1 MALINTKDP
10 YIFILAEEVRKNAR
24 AEIASLQ
31 YSRNRLLYSD
41 NPKDIMT
48 INAYTFRIDALKQ
61 YEKDAKTIVKAKKRI
76 EKTTDDPKERQE
88 LLEDYAEN
96 VNLETIRKL
105 KFASNRISSEQKT
118 KLNEDYFKSPTNN
131 TGTNAS
137 NKRVT
142 FDSNNTYHETYP
154 TVNSFV
160 NNSDISA
167 DDNES
172 FVDSV
177 IDNQVDDNL
186 HDSVDDIQ
194 VDGDNLLDSVDDIQV
209 AGDNLFDSVENF
221 RDDDNRNSFDHNP
234 DNQVDDDNL
243 LDSVENFRDDDNR
256 SLFEYNLGN
265 QVDDDNLFDSVENF
279 QDDDNRNL
287 YNYDADNQDEGDN
300 LHDSVDDIQ
309 VAGEN
314 LVEYNL
320 GESSFEDYPYDNES
334 LVEGFTDD
342 NESSINDVLENTVQ
356 EYYDRTSITP
366 TEDDPEWDKLR
377 DEKDKQNS
385 KIEPHIN
392 DLTSRYHNLIK
403 KEEQHKKKN
412 NFITAIKKKTA
423 SIKFNTHYK
432 YLIHRYRVDK
442 KYLNSQI
449 NAAYSVIGHDYYQ
462 PKENSKSNSLL
473 SGTKQNSNE
482 NITPKNSTYPT
493 IYNPRN
499 PQDTADKPKVVVNP
513 NNTGANQ
520 GITIP
525 ERTTSR
531 NPGMTPRINRH

>member
-1 MALINTKDP
+1 MALTNTEKL
-10 YIFILAEEVRKNAR
+10 FILAEKVRKNAR

-31 YSRNRLLYSD
+31 YSRNRLLNSD

-48 INAYTFRIDALKQ
+48 INAYNIQINALKY
-61 YEKDAKTIVKAKKRI
+61 YEIIAKPIVKAKKRI
-76 EKTTDDPKERQE
+76 EKTTDDPKERQR
-88 LLEDYAEN
+88 LLNEYAEN
-96 VNLETIRKL
+96 VKL
-105 KFASNRISSEQKT
+105 VTLKTLISANKIFSNEQKT

-131 TGTNAS
+131 TETNAS

-186 HDSVDDIQ
+186 HNSVDDIQ
-194 VDGDNLLDSVDDIQV
+194 VAGDNLLDSVDDIQV
-209 AGDNLFDSVENF
+209 AGDNLFDSAENF
-221 RDDDNRNSFDHNP
+221 RDDDNRNSFDHDP

-309 VAGEN
+309 VDGEN
-314 LVEYNL
+314 LVEYDL

-334 LVEGFTDD
+334 SF
-342 NESSINDVLENTVQ
+342 NDVLDTVQ

-366 TEDDPEWDKLR
+366 TKDDPEWDKLR

-482 NITPKNSTYPT
+482 SIPQKNSTAST

-531 NPGMTPRINRH
+531 NQGMTPRINRH

>member
-31 YSRNRLLYSD
+31 YSRNRLLNSD

-48 INAYTFRIDALKQ
+48 INAYKFRIAALKQ
-61 YEKDAKTIVKAKKRI
+61 YEKDAKTIVKEKKRI

-105 KFASNRISSEQKT
+105 KFASKIIPSEQKT
-118 KLNEDYFKSPTNN
+118 KLYEDYFNSPTNN

-137 NKRVT
+137 NKHVT

-154 TVNSFV
+154 TVNSFDD
-160 NNSDISA
+160 NSDISA

-177 IDNQVDDNL
+177 IDNQVDD
-186 HDSVDDIQ
+186 
-194 VDGDNLLDSVDDIQV
+194 DNLLDSVDDNQV
-209 AGDNLFDSVENF
+209 DVENLFDSVENF
-221 RDDDNRNSFDHNP
+221 RDDDNIS
-234 DNQVDDDNL
+234 
-243 LDSVENFRDDDNR
+243 
-256 SLFEYNLGN
+256 
-265 QVDDDNLFDSVENF
+265 
-279 QDDDNRNL
+279 L
-287 YNYDADNQDEGDN
+287 YNYGVNNQDEGDN

-309 VAGEN
+309 VDGEN

-320 GESSFEDYPYDNES
+320 GESSFDAYTDDNERF
-334 LVEGFTDD
+334 VEGYTDD
-342 NESSINDVLENTVQ
+342 NESLFNDVLDTVQ
-356 EYYDRTSITP
+356 DYYDRTSITP
-366 TEDDPEWDKLR
+366 TKDDPEWDKLR

-423 SIKFNTHYK
+423 SIKFNTYYK

-482 NITPKNSTYPT
+482 SITPQNSTYPT
-493 IYNPRN
+493 IYTPRN

-531 NPGMTPRINRH
+531 NQGMTPRINRH

>member
-10 YIFILAEEVRKNAR
+10 YIFILAEEIRKNAR

-31 YSRNRLLYSD
+31 YSRNRLLNSD

-48 INAYTFRIDALKQ
+48 INAYKFRIAALKQ
-61 YEKDAKTIVKAKKRI
+61 YEKDAKTIVKEKKRI

-105 KFASNRISSEQKT
+105 KFASKIIPSEQKT
-118 KLNEDYFKSPTNN
+118 KLYEDYFNSPTNN

-137 NKRVT
+137 NKHVT

-154 TVNSFV
+154 TVNSFDD
-160 NNSDISA
+160 NSDISA

-177 IDNQVDDNL
+177 IDNQVDD
-186 HDSVDDIQ
+186 
-194 VDGDNLLDSVDDIQV
+194 DNLLDSVDDIQV
-209 AGDNLFDSVENF
+209 DGENLFDSVENF
-221 RDDDNRNSFDHNP
+221 RDDDNIS
-234 DNQVDDDNL
+234 
-243 LDSVENFRDDDNR
+243 
-256 SLFEYNLGN
+256 
-265 QVDDDNLFDSVENF
+265 
-279 QDDDNRNL
+279 L
-287 YNYDADNQDEGDN
+287 YNYGVNNQDEGDN

-309 VAGEN
+309 VDGEN

-334 LVEGFTDD
+334 FVEDYTDD
-342 NESSINDVLENTVQ
+342 NESLIENYTDDNESLFNDVLDTVQ
-356 EYYDRTSITP
+356 DYYDRTSITP
-366 TEDDPEWDKLR
+366 TKDDPEWDKLR

-423 SIKFNTHYK
+423 SIKFNTYYK

-473 SGTKQNSNE
+473 SGAKQ
-482 NITPKNSTYPT
+482 
-493 IYNPRN
+493 
-499 PQDTADKPKVVVNP
+499 KVVVNP

-531 NPGMTPRINRH
+531 NQGMTPRINRH